1 MKNVMNRGNLWNQ
14 HEELLLMDEL
24 SEKIPLETIAAAHG
38 RTVKAIEMRME
49 RMIRKQY
56 EQKYTLSSL
65 CNLYNKSEQEIKNI
79 IMTEESGEQPKE
91 KKQDTKKKNSLETRL
106 TNIETRLDSI
116 EKYIYKIY
124 KKLK

>member
-1 MKNVMNRGNLWNQ
+1 MNRGNLWNQ
-14 HEELLLMDEL
+14 QEELLLMDEL
-24 SEKIPLETIAAAHG
+24 SEKIPLETIATAHG

-65 CNLYNKSEQEIKNI
+65 CNLYNKTEQEIKNI
-79 IMTEESGEQPKE
+79 IMTEEPPGTQPKE
-91 KKQDTKKKNSLETRL
+91 KIEKKQDLKKNISLETRL
-106 TNIETRLDSI
+106 TTIETRLDSI

>member
-1 MKNVMNRGNLWNQ
+1 MNRGNLWNQ
-14 HEELLLMDEL
+14 HEELLLIDEL

-79 IMTEESGEQPKE
+79 IMTEEPPGTQPKE
-91 KKQDTKKKNSLETRL
+91 KKQDTKKNISLETRL

>member
-1 MKNVMNRGNLWNQ
+1 MKNVTNRGNLWNQ
-14 HEELLLMDEL
+14 QEELLLMDEL
-24 SEKIPLETIAAAHG
+24 SEKIPLETIATAHG

-65 CNLYNKSEQEIKNI
+65 CNLYNKTEQEIKNI
-79 IMTEESGEQPKE
+79 ILTEESPGTQPKE
-91 KKQDTKKKNSLETRL
+91 KQDTKKNISLETRL
-106 TNIETRLDSI
+106 LKIETRLDSI